1 MTSDTIRV
9 NRAPVLTLWAAIV
22 AERLGYPRDTAL
34 TIGHALSALN
44 AQSKGKR
51 LGIFHAAAGSAEGV
65 AAPAGEPAAGQRAID
80 FMGRQLTLVT
90 TPAGDLAAI
99 KGEIGDPRWVERYL
113 GGKLGDDLPRVRAAM
128 EALAASLPPREL
140 DARAFALYVA
150 FRPEVPAGVKGWGA
164 KGELDLARLRGL
176 AR

>member
-1 MTSDTIRV
+1 MPSDAIRV

-65 AAPAGEPAAGQRAID
+65 TAVPGEPAPEQQAIE
-80 FMGRQLTLVT
+80 FMGRQLTLVAT
-90 TPAGDLAAI
+90 TGGDRAAI
-99 KGEIGDPRWVERYL
+99 KGEIGDPRTVQRYL
-113 GGKLGDDLPRVRAAM
+113 DGKLGDDLPRVRAAM
-128 EALAASLPPREL
+128 EALAESLPPEAL
-140 DARAFALYVA
+140 ASRAFALYMA
-150 FRPEVPAGVKGWGA
+150 FRPDVPPGIKGWGA
-164 KGELDLARLRGL
+164 QGELDLARLRRL
-176 AR
+176 AG